1 MRNFLIILAIACAGC
16 RSAQKHAEL
25 AKWHLD
31 QAIAKGAEVNSI
43 QKIVRDTMWIER
55 IQDRLVYVPAVDTSR
70 LGVLCAE
77 FLATRQPES
86 SQPSGGAR
94 GKRPRP
100 PGETVKDI
108 QNTVCPEIRK
118 DTTYK
123 VPLTVEGKRYDLPVH
138 LRMASLD
145 GRFSYDLETGGVQ
158 VAYVKTETTLEV
170 KGKRPTWWDFIIFG
184 GFCAFMGF
192 IAGRVTRRA

>member
-31 QAIAKGAEVNSI
+31 QAIAKGAEVKSI

-55 IQDRLVYVPAVDTSR
+55 IQDRLVYVPVVDTSR
-70 LGVLCAE
+70 LGTLCAE
-77 FLATRQPES
+77 LLAARH
-86 SQPSGGAR
+86 PSVPPSPGTP

-118 DTTYK
+118 DTTYN
-123 VPLTVEGKRYDLPVH
+123 VPLTVDGKGYDLPVH
-138 LRMASLD
+138 IRMASID
-145 GRFSYDLETGGVQ
+145 GRFSYDLETGEVE
-158 VAYVKTETTLEV
+158 VAYVKSETTLEV
-170 KGKRPTWWDFIIFG
+170 KGKRPTWWDFIIFA

-192 IAGRVTRRA
+192 IAGRLTRRP